1 MRVVSWDMAPPLL
14 PLTRLVI
21 CSACAE
27 HVKSTE
33 QTCPHCG
40 AVLGGRAGLLARA
53 AGVALA
59 GVVLSACN
67 GKDGNSDGGT
77 GSGTG
82 TDGSESGTASDSS
95 TGDPDT
101 SGATG
106 FETQAAY
113 GVPTSDVSDSTVD
126 PSVST
131 GATDGGTDSVGDT
144 DTTATDGTTAD
155 TSGTGDSSD
164 TGNSSMTGG
173 PEYGVPDT
181 TGNEPDYGVPGTGG
195 EPDYGVPGTT

>member
-1 MRVVSWDMAPPLL
+1 MRVVSWGMAPPLL
-14 PLTRLVI
+14 PFTRLVV

-33 QTCPHCG
+33 DTCPHCG
-40 AVLGGRAGLLARA
+40 VVLGGRGGLFARA

-67 GKDGNSDGGT
+67 GKDGDTNGGT
-77 GSGTG
+77 GTG
-82 TDGSESGTASDSS
+82 TDTGTDTGTATGSS

-113 GVPTSDVSDSTVD
+113 GIPTSDASDATVD
-126 PSVST
+126 PSTST
-131 GATDGGTDSVGDT
+131 DASGTGTDTVGDT
-144 DTTATDGTTAD
+144 DTDATGTTGD
-155 TSGTGDSSD
+155 TSGSTGASSD
-164 TGNSSMTGG
+164 TGNSS
-173 PEYGVPDT
+173 T
-181 TGNEPDYGVPGTGG
+181 TFEPDYGVPGTGP